1 MIEENRGMKKCINQM
16 IKNEESLVELNNS
29 RYFEESFMEEE
40 EEEEEKEVAD
50 KKECII
56 F

>member
-1 MIEENRGMKKCINQM
+1 MKKCINQM

-40 EEEEEKEVAD
+40 KEVAD

>member
-1 MIEENRGMKKCINQM
+1 MKKCINQM

-40 EEEEEKEVAD
+40 EEKEVAD